1 MSSPSASLP
10 PQRRRAPLCKHLAT
24 VVALLCLAA
33 GGPSSLEAKEAR
45 PVADPGMAGQ
55 AICAFGADLHR
66 TLATQQGNLFYSPYS
81 IYVALSMARE
91 GAGGETRAALDRVLH
106 VSSDDG
112 LGPSLAGLERA
123 LQPRMVTEYAE
134 GGKTQ
139 VPAYA
144 LSVANRLWGQ
154 RDYGFQAPFLATLRD
169 AYGAPLAEVDFNQ
182 PEAVRQRINA
192 WVAQVTRERI
202 QDLVPA
208 GTLTPLTRLVLANAV
223 YLKAPWQTPFS
234 ERATEEDEFRRAD
247 GTTRRVPFLRAQ
259 RRLKYGEA
267 AGFRWVAL
275 PYRGDLE
282 MRIFLSAQEAG
293 HTVAERE
300 LAGST
305 LRAQDGVQRLVNLRL
320 PRFKF
325 SQAFDLSATLGSLGL
340 SVAFDAEQA
349 DFSGMTERERLY
361 IGAALHKAFVAVDEE
376 GTEAAAATALVL
388 KGLAAAPPE
397 EPITFHADR
406 PFLFSIQHAPS
417 GAALFL
423 GRVVDPIWEP

>member
-1 MSSPSASLP
+1 MPSTPVSLSPP
-10 PQRRRAPLCKHLAT
+10 RRRGAVPRYLVG
-24 VVALLCLAA
+24 VVALLLLVAS
-33 GGPSSLEAKEAR
+33 GPSSLQAKEAR
-45 PVADPGMAGQ
+45 PVADPALAGQ

-66 TLATQQGNLFYSPYS
+66 ALAAQSGNLFYSPYS
-81 IYVALSMARE
+81 IYLALAMARE

-106 VSSDDG
+106 LESDSG
-112 LGPSLAGLERA
+112 LGASLGGLERA

-134 GGKTQ
+134 AGKTE
-139 VPAYA
+139 VPAYV

-154 RDYGFQAPFLATLRD
+154 QDYGFKAPFLATLRD
-169 AYGAPLAEVDFNQ
+169 AYGAPLAQVDFSQ
-182 PEAVRQRINA
+182 TESVRQRINA
-192 WVAQVTRERI
+192 WVAEVTRARI
-202 QDLVPA
+202 QNLVPP

-259 RRLKYGEA
+259 QRLKYGET

-282 MRIFLSAQEAG
+282 MRIFLSAEEAG
-293 HTVAERE
+293 HTAAEQG

-305 LRAQDGVQRLVNLRL
+305 LCPKDGVQREVNLRL
-320 PRFKF
+320 PKFKF
-325 SQAFDLSATLGSLGL
+325 SQAFDLSATLSSLGL
-340 SVAFDAEQA
+340 GVAFDAEQA

-388 KGLAAAPPE
+388 KGLAAPRPQ
-397 EPITFHADR
+397 EPIIFHADR

-417 GAALFL
+417 GATLFL
-423 GRVVDPIWEP
+423 GRVADPVWEP